1 MNIYDTLSVDYD
13 RFVNW
18 ERRLAAEL
26 PFIEQ
31 ALEEV
36 GACRVVD
43 VACGTGQHA
52 IALAQRGY
60 QLVGVDVSAAMIAQA
75 QQNAQAA
82 GVQVSFTVAGFGEL
96 ATRQFSPFDALLCL
110 GSSLPHIASPAEL
123 LPTLRDMAAV
133 LRPGGLLIVQ
143 NRNFDLVLT
152 HADRWMPPQAHREG
166 ENEWLFLR
174 FYDFNPDGSLTFN
187 MLTLRRQNGQD
198 WQQHA
203 ASTRLWPLRQ
213 DQVVSAL
220 QAAGFDLIQCY
231 GDMQKKPFNSATS
244 PNLIAV
250 ARRGQPE

>member
-1 MNIYDTLSVDYD
+1 MNVYDTLSVDYD

-18 ERRLAAEL
+18 ERRLAVEL

-31 ALEEV
+31 ALEEI

-110 GSSLPHIASPAEL
+110 GSSLLHPYRLTGRTILHSARYGRRFAS
-123 LPTLRDMAAV
+123 RWAV
-133 LRPGGLLIVQ
+133 DRPK
-143 NRNFDLVLT
+143 
-152 HADRWMPPQAHREG
+152 PQ
-166 ENEWLFLR
+166 F
-174 FYDFNPDGSLTFN
+174 
-187 MLTLRRQNGQD
+187 
-198 WQQHA
+198 
-203 ASTRLWPLRQ
+203 
-213 DQVVSAL
+213 
-220 QAAGFDLIQCY
+220 
-231 GDMQKKPFNSATS
+231 
-244 PNLIAV
+244 
-250 ARRGQPE
+250 